1 MGILVQREFTVA
13 GDHRQEFE
21 RQSRLGTWVKMRH
34 NGAQMIAFG
43 SWAFGGAG
51 DVVVTH
57 SAYSDFDH
65 WTATRPWGAFSTD
78 PERTEET
85 RQISAIFAGRPRLID
100 HSRTTIIEYDSEL
113 SEPTPF
119 YRKSGDELSSLPST
133 YGPQSIIAE
142 SRYQLHPGTEKEF
155 RELSEETVYPWL
167 RAHDARMVLYGKDL
181 LGPPSEVVELT
192 AYRSISAWHRLLTP
206 AKETEQV
213 SAKRQSLIADL
224 QIRLLMVQTNF
235 GEEI

>member
-43 SWAFGGAG
+43 GWAFGARG

-57 SAYSDFDH
+57 SAYADFDH
-65 WTATRPWGAFSTD
+65 WTATRPWGAFTTD
-78 PERTEET
+78 PERAEET
-85 RQISAIFAGRPRLID
+85 RHATAIFAGRPRLIE
-100 HSRTTIIEYDSEL
+100 HSRTTIIEYDNEL

-119 YRKSGDELSSLPST
+119 YRNSGDALASLPLT
-133 YGPQSIIAE
+133 YGPQSILAE
-142 SRYQLHPGTEKEF
+142 CRYRLRSGSETEF
-155 RELSEETVYPWL
+155 RELSAETLWPWL

-181 LGPPSEVVELT
+181 LVAADEVVELT
-192 AYRSISAWHRLLTP
+192 AYRSISAWHQLLTP
-206 AKETEQV
+206 TGDTEQV
-213 SAKRQSLIADL
+213 SAKRQSLIADR
-224 QIRLLMVQTNF
+224 QTRLLMVQTDF
-235 GEEI
+235 GEKV